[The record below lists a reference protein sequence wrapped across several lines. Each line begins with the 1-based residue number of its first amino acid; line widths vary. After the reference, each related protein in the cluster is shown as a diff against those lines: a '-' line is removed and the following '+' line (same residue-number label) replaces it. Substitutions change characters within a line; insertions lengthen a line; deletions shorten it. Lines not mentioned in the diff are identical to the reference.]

1 MRSSGTVTLLW
12 TALIVGLV
20 VVEFAEITRLFTLPI
35 ASALGD
41 PITLLFALVFT
52 TVLAVVGAIFIG
64 IYVSARVLRPQGF
77 TSFEEEVLRMR
88 GDVRDIKAA
97 VEQLALE
104 RVTDPPPAPP
114 KGGGT

>member
-1 MRSSGTVTLLW
+1 VKASSTVTLLW
-12 TALIVGLV
+12 SALIVGLV
-20 VVEFAEITRLFTLPI
+20 IVEFAEITHVFTLPI
-35 ASALGD
+35 GAALGD

-88 GDVRDIKAA
+88 ADVRDIKAA
-97 VEQLALE
+97 VEQMTPGSS
-104 RVTDPPPAPP
+104 TDPPPAPP
-114 KGGGT
+114 RGGGT